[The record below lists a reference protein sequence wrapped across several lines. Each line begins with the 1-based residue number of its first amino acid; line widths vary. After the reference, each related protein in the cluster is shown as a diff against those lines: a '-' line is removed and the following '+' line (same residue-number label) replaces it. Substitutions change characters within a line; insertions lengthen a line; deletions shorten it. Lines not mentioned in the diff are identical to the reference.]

1 MIDHKIDMSDFAI
14 PEEEL
19 LLADELLTKFTIVTE
34 QSLSDHLDILLMLK
48 ALPNRIDENNFAQI
62 NNIDFSI
69 LQESLIAFQ
78 NTDMVNAFEY
88 FDEKNRDRCANLKES
103 L

>member
-48 ALPNRIDENNFAQI
+48 ALPNRIDENNFA
-62 NNIDFSI
+62 
-69 LQESLIAFQ
+69 
-78 NTDMVNAFEY
+78 
-88 FDEKNRDRCANLKES
+88 
-103 L
+103 